1 MNKTNAIRI
10 KSSFGDRV
18 FDYANIFLLFILL
31 LLVVLPLLFIVNAS
45 FSDPD
50 EVLRGNVLLYP
61 AGFTMEGYARV
72 FSDPKVWQ
80 GYWNVAVYTVV
91 GTAIN
96 LLMTIAGAYPLSRK
110 DFRGCSFFMVLIT
123 FTMFFSGGM
132 IPSFL
137 LVKDLGLYNS
147 MWAIVLPPAVG
158 VWNLII
164 AKTYFQ
170 YSIPNELKEAAHI
183 DGCNNI
189 VFLLK
194 IVIPLSFPILAVLG
208 LFYGVGHWNN
218 FMRALLY
225 LSDENKY
232 PLQIVLRQILL
243 QNQISGASLDDITSA
258 VERQKLSQLLR
269 YSLIIVS
276 SAPLLIVYPF
286 LQRFFVKGMLI
297 GAVKG

>member
-18 FDYANIFLLFILL
+18 FDYANILLLSILL
-31 LLVVLPLLFIVNAS
+31 LIVVLPLLFIVNAS

-61 AGFTMEGYARV
+61 AGFTLEGYARV
-72 FSDPKVWQ
+72 FGDPKVWQ

-96 LLMTIAGAYPLSRK
+96 LLMTIAGAYPLSRR
-110 DFRGCSFFMVLIT
+110 DFRGGSFFMVLIT

-194 IVIPLSFPILAVLG
+194 IVIPLSLPILAVLG